1 MKKIITIILDGFGM
15 REDIY
20 GNAVKMAGM
29 TNFINI
35 WNNYPHCLLKAN
47 GEAVNLPDGQ
57 CSSSELGHE
66 IFGAGRE
73 ISNKLIELNEIFK
86 KDRIKYNPKYNELI
100 TDLLG
105 KENNIHIVALI
116 SDGGVSSHI
125 DHVISF
131 TNSLKKS
138 KIKNNIL
145 IHAIS
150 DGKDSDRKSIIKYM
164 KELEANLPDNAKIAS
179 ICGRYYGLDS
189 YGDNKRIKTY
199 YDLLFENRGV
209 NATNLQKVINKC
221 YERKVTDEFL
231 PPLKTKLYKPIEKD
245 DILVFLNFSEGN
257 QKDLLRVISD
267 KTFDGFETESFKTKI
282 YSLYPIDYQ
291 YNKNYFFETKRNE
304 KTLIEYLSSLG
315 ITQAR
320 IYEQSKERSMTYY
333 LDGKRNLNID
343 NCQNICIESPN
354 IDVYDQKPELN
365 SLQIAK
371 TAIKC
376 MEEDY
381 DFITVNFANPDII
394 GHTGNFQATINGLQA
409 VDVCLGKI
417 IEAAEENFYK
427 VIILSTHSKADTII
441 DRDNNII
448 TKNTLSSVPFIIMD
462 KKIKLKN
469 GSLISAAP
477 TILKYLDIAI
487 PKEMKDTETLIEK
500 NKK

>member
-66 IFGAGRE
+66 IFGSGRE
-73 ISNKLIELNEIFK
+73 ISNKLIELNEVFK
-86 KDRIKYNPKYNELI
+86 KERIKYNPKYNELI

-105 KENNIHIVALI
+105 KENNVHIVALL
-116 SDGGVSSHI
+116 SDGGVSSHMN
-125 DHVISF
+125 HVVSF
-131 TNSLKKS
+131 VNELKKS

-150 DGKDSDRKSIIKYM
+150 DGRDSDRKSIIKYM
-164 KELEANLPDNAKIAS
+164 KELETKLPDNARISS
-179 ICGRYYGLDS
+179 ICGRYYCLDTN
-189 YGDNKRIKTY
+189 GDNKRIKTY

-209 NATNLQKVINKC
+209 NATNLSKVINKC
-221 YERKVTDEFL
+221 YEKKVTDEFL
-231 PPLKTKLYKPIEKD
+231 PPLKTKFYKSIEKD
-245 DILVFLNFSEGN
+245 DIVVFLNFSEDN
-257 QKDLLRVISD
+257 QKDILRAIVD
-267 KTFDGFETESFKTKI
+267 KNFDGFTTEEFKPKT
-282 YSLYPIDYQ
+282 YSLYPISYE

-315 ITQAR
+315 LHQAR

-333 LDGKRNLNID
+333 LDGKRNLQIE
-343 NCQNICIESPN
+343 NCRNICIESP
-354 IDVYDQKPELN
+354 DMELYDKKPELN

-417 IEAAEENFYK
+417 IESAEENFYK
-427 VIILSTHSKADTII
+427 VIILATHSKADTII
-441 DRDNNII
+441 DRENNII

-469 GSLISAAP
+469 GTLPMAAP

-487 PKEMKDTETLIEK
+487 PKEMKETETLLEK